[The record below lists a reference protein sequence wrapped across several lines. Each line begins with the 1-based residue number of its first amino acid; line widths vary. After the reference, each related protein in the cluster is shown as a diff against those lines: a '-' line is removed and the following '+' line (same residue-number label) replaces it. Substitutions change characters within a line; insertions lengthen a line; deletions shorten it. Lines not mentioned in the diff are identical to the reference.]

1 MLGKTHFQNQNLVLK
16 MGFFVNLYRIEVGK
30 MKGNNEKKV
39 IGHLARQDLNS
50 VRLKKFCGI
59 LTIILST
66 ALIIVVTLYFVQTQR
81 FSIQDAEGR
90 YQATFMDVNSKVVNK
105 MKAMKNVEMGET
117 RTLGTLN
124 QGTYKITIR
133 TMTESLLKLD
143 QVGFRVN
150 SILYKYEKRI
160 EESNIELEANKQ
172 LMTSLSH
179 DVRTPMTTLIGYLDA
194 LDLKLVSSDKEE
206 QYLRLAKEKAYD
218 LKKYIEVLFEWF
230 RINSDEEQLEI
241 KAVDIT
247 EETRRIFLDWIPII
261 EEHRIGYNIEI
272 PEKAIIV
279 EIDEDCYMRAINNI
293 VQNIFTHSK
302 AANISITASEGN
314 GKFRLEIGDDGI
326 GIAKEDLNYIF
337 ERLYRCNKG
346 RSGKGNGLGLNI
358 SKLLLEKMGGTISAF
373 SEPGKGTVFCIE
385 FSVIQR

>member
-1 MLGKTHFQNQNLVLK
+1 MKLFYVVLVILLFYNLGLT
-16 MGFFVNLYRIEVGK
+16 LYVFKINR
-30 MKGNNEKKV
+30 
-39 IGHLARQDLNS
+39 
-50 VRLKKFCGI
+50 RLKEFNQILLEIEKGQSKQKF
-59 LTIILST
+59 
-66 ALIIVVTLYFVQTQR
+66 
-81 FSIQDAEGR
+81 
-90 YQATFMDVNSKVVNK
+90 
-105 MKAMKNVEMGET
+105 
-117 RTLGTLN
+117 
-124 QGTYKITIR
+124 
-133 TMTESLLKLD
+133 LLKKNNRID

-302 AANISITASEGN
+302 AANISASEGN

-358 SKLLLEKMGGTISAF
+358 SKL
-373 SEPGKGTVFCIE
+373 
-385 FSVIQR
+385 

>member
-1 MLGKTHFQNQNLVLK
+1 

>member
-1 MLGKTHFQNQNLVLK
+1 MKLFYVVLVILLFYNLGLT
-16 MGFFVNLYRIEVGK
+16 LYVFKINR
-30 MKGNNEKKV
+30 
-39 IGHLARQDLNS
+39 
-50 VRLKKFCGI
+50 RLKEFNQILLEIEKGQSKQKF
-59 LTIILST
+59 
-66 ALIIVVTLYFVQTQR
+66 
-81 FSIQDAEGR
+81 
-90 YQATFMDVNSKVVNK
+90 
-105 MKAMKNVEMGET
+105 
-117 RTLGTLN
+117 
-124 QGTYKITIR
+124 
-133 TMTESLLKLD
+133 LLKKNNRID

-261 EEHRIGYNIEI
+261 EEHRIGYNT
-272 PEKAIIV
+272 
-279 EIDEDCYMRAINNI
+279 INEQISNFA
-293 VQNIFTHSK
+293 QSYP
-302 AANISITASEGN
+302 ANSITASIEAPLLIN
-314 GKFRLEIGDDGI
+314 R
-326 GIAKEDLNYIF
+326 
-337 ERLYRCNKG
+337 YRFVSC
-346 RSGKGNGLGLNI
+346 SC
-358 SKLLLEKMGGTISAF
+358 F
-373 SEPGKGTVFCIE
+373 SCFCKKA
-385 FSVIQR
+385 

>member
-1 MLGKTHFQNQNLVLK
+1 MKLFYVVLVILLFYNLGLT
-16 MGFFVNLYRIEVGK
+16 LYVFKINR
-30 MKGNNEKKV
+30 
-39 IGHLARQDLNS
+39 
-50 VRLKKFCGI
+50 RLKEFNQI
-59 LTIILST
+59 LLEIEKG
-66 ALIIVVTLYFVQTQR
+66 Q
-81 FSIQDAEGR
+81 
-90 YQATFMDVNSKVVNK
+90 SKQK
-105 MKAMKNVEMGET
+105 
-117 RTLGTLN
+117 L
-124 QGTYKITIR
+124 
-133 TMTESLLKLD
+133 LLKKNNRID

-261 EEHRIGYNIEI
+261 EEQIG
-272 PEKAIIV
+272 
-279 EIDEDCYMRAINNI
+279 RAH
-293 VQNIFTHSK
+293 VCSSH
-302 AANISITASEGN
+302 
-314 GKFRLEIGDDGI
+314 RLES
-326 GIAKEDLNYIF
+326 
-337 ERLYRCNKG
+337 RMP
-346 RSGKGNGLGLNI
+346 S
-358 SKLLLEKMGGTISAF
+358 SA
-373 SEPGKGTVFCIE
+373 
-385 FSVIQR
+385 